1 MGVWP
6 PTLQNLLPALLE
18 SLIPQQPQCH
28 RWVGVFPGSV
38 RAVPLRYPVHLS
50 LEAHV
55 TSSPPP
61 TPAPQLVPPF
71 RRVEP
76 TGQEETGKMFTH
88 SFVPSADIY

>member
-18 SLIPQQPQCH
+18 SLVPQQPQCH
-28 RWVGVFPGSV
+28 RWVGVIPGSV

-50 LEAHV
+50 LELMLQA
-55 TSSPPP
+55 PPP
-61 TPAPQLVPPF
+61 PPQLVPPF

>member
-1 MGVWP
+1 MGVWS

-18 SLIPQQPQCH
+18 SRIPQRPQCH

-38 RAVPLRYPVHLS
+38 RAAPLRYPVHLS

-55 TSSPPP
+55 TSSPL
-61 TPAPQLVPPF
+61 QLFPPF